1 MEIIEGIKHLT
12 KDNGAIKDLRE
23 LMVLTAF
30 TDEKLE
36 QFFTLK
42 QNVEQGKKLGWVGE
56 MSEIGWKG
64 APCYPEYRT
73 PTISSA
79 EKKWDLGDWSVPLK
93 WCYEEFMNTLA
104 EYALKT
110 GTDIHDLTGTDIMDV
125 LIMPALEEAYR
136 RMAWRFIW
144 FNDKN
149 KTAEN
154 ITPGMEVELFN
165 TNDGLFKQ
173 LFAIG
178 AANPAQ
184 RITIAANQ
192 EATIAAQMNAIKQP
206 GVAIDLFD
214 SLLDS
219 ADARIASLDG
229 AGLYVTKS
237 LADALTK
244 DLKREYK
251 EIITWEQVF
260 NGIKVT
266 EYNGVNIYAISLW
279 DRMIQRYENNG
290 TSLNLPHRAVF
301 GTPKQMFVGTPANNI
316 ISDFDLW
323 FNKDERVVKHYSAG
337 RLGTLIGE
345 DNLFQLAY

>member
-1 MEIIEGIKHLT
+1 MEILEGIKHLT
-12 KDNGAIKDLRE
+12 KDNGAIKDLRD

-30 TDEKLE
+30 TDENLE

-79 EKKWDLGDWSVPLK
+79 EKQWDLGDWSVPLK
-93 WCYEEFMNTLA
+93 WCYEEFMGTLA

-125 LIMPALEEAYR
+125 LILPALEEAYR

-184 RITIAANQ
+184 RITIEANQ

-206 GVAIDLFD
+206 GVAVNLFD

-219 ADARIASLDG
+219 ADPRIASLDG

-251 EIITWEQVF
+251 EIITWDQVF

-266 EYNGVNIYAISLW
+266 EYNGVKIYAISLW

>member
-1 MEIIEGIKHLT
+1 MEILEGIKHLT
-12 KDNGAIKDLRE
+12 KDNGAMKDLRE

-79 EKKWDLGDWSVPLK
+79 EKQWDLGDWSVPLK
-93 WCYEEFMNTLA
+93 WCYEEFMGTLA

-110 GTDIHDLTGTDIMDV
+110 GTDIHDLTSTDIMDV

-184 RITIAANQ
+184 RITIAANS
-192 EATIAAQMNAIKQP
+192 EASIAAQMNAIKQP

-214 SLLDS
+214 SLIDS
-219 ADARIASLDG
+219 ADPRIASMDG

-301 GTPKQMFVGTPANNI
+301 GSPKQMFVGTPANNI

>member
-1 MEIIEGIKHLT
+1 MEILEGIKHLT

-79 EKKWDLGDWSVPLK
+79 EKQWDLGDWSVPLK

-184 RITIAANQ
+184 RITIEANQ

-206 GVAIDLFD
+206 GIAVSLFD

-219 ADARIASLDG
+219 ADPRIASLDG

-266 EYNGVNIYAISLW
+266 EYNGTKIYAISLW

>member
-1 MEIIEGIKHLT
+1 MEILEGIKHLT

-79 EKKWDLGDWSVPLK
+79 EKQWDLGDWSVPLK

-184 RITIAANQ
+184 RITIEANQ

-206 GVAIDLFD
+206 GVAVSLFD

-219 ADARIASLDG
+219 ADPRIASLDG

-266 EYNGVNIYAISLW
+266 EYNGTKIYAISLW

>member
-1 MEIIEGIKHLT
+1 MELIEGIKHLT
-12 KDNGAIKDLRE
+12 KDNGAIKNLRD
-23 LMVLTAF
+23 LMVVTAF
-30 TDEKLE
+30 TDENLE
-36 QFFTLK
+36 QFFTLR
-42 QNVEQGKKLGWVGE
+42 QNVAQGDKLGWTGE

-64 APCYPEYRT
+64 APCNPEYKT

-79 EKKWDLGDWSVPLK
+79 EKEWDLGDWSVPLK
-93 WCYEEFMNTLA
+93 WCYEEFVGTLA

-125 LIMPALEEAYR
+125 LILPALEEAYR
-136 RMAWRFIW
+136 RMAWRFVW
-144 FNDKN
+144 FNDKD
-149 KTAEN
+149 KVAEN
-154 ITPGMEVELFN
+154 ITAGFDVELFN

-184 RITIAANQ
+184 RVSIAAN
-192 EATIAAQMNAIKQP
+192 EESTYAAQMSAIKQA
-206 GVAIDLFD
+206 GVAIGIFE
-214 SLLDS
+214 SLLEN
-219 ADARIASLDG
+219 ADPRIASMNG
-229 AGLYVTKS
+229 AALFVTKS
-237 LADALTK
+237 LADALKK

-251 EIITWEQVF
+251 EILTWEQVF
-260 NGIKVT
+260 GGISVT
-266 EYNGVNIYAISLW
+266 EFDGVKIYSISLW

-290 TSLNLPHRAVF
+290 TTLNLPHRAVF
-301 GTPKQMFVGTPANNI
+301 GSPSQMLVGTPANKI

-337 RLGTLIGE
+337 KLGTLIGE

>member
-1 MEIIEGIKHLT
+1 MEILEGIKHLT
-12 KDNGAIKDLRE
+12 KDNGAIKDLRD

-30 TDEKLE
+30 TDENLE

-79 EKKWDLGDWSVPLK
+79 EKQWDLGDWSVPLK
-93 WCYEEFMNTLA
+93 WCYEEFMGTLA

-125 LIMPALEEAYR
+125 LILPALEEAYR

-184 RITIAANQ
+184 RITIKANQ

-206 GVAIDLFD
+206 GVAVNLFD

-219 ADARIASLDG
+219 ADPRIASLDG

-251 EIITWEQVF
+251 EIITWDQVF

-266 EYNGVNIYAISLW
+266 EYNGVKIYAISLW

-290 TSLNLPHRAVF
+290 KSLNLPHRAVF